1 MCAQPAVVFPPS
13 TTVAKR
19 EAYSL
24 RLYEPFVALQ
34 VPYEKREQ
42 GYDAAASYFG
52 GLNATGTTFAET
64 QPTILN
70 FATDGT
76 KCMQL
81 FVGPTRDG
89 DTLADADLPA
99 PELQGCKLVAAGAEL
114 CGVLRFEGYIT
125 PTSAGEAVQ
134 ALEAALQ
141 RDGMALA
148 DGQGQK
154 EFRVLQYGPVYS
166 LSGRENEVL
175 LRVQA

>member
-1 MCAQPAVVFPPS
+1 M
-13 TTVAKR
+13 TVAKR
-19 EAYSL
+19 DEYSL

-52 GLNATGTTFAET
+52 GLNAAGVTFEET

-70 FATDGT
+70 FAADGS

-81 FVGPTRDG
+81 FVGPTRAG
-89 DTLADADLPA
+89 EHLEDANLPA
-99 PELQGCKLVAAGAEL
+99 PDLPGCKLVAAGAEL

-125 PTSAGEAVQ
+125 PESAAKAVQ
-134 ALEAALQ
+134 ALQTALE
-141 RDGMALA
+141 RDGVELMA
-148 DGQGQK
+148 GQGQDA
-154 EFRVLQYGPVYS
+154 FRVLQYGPVYS

-175 LRVQA
+175 LRCKVSS